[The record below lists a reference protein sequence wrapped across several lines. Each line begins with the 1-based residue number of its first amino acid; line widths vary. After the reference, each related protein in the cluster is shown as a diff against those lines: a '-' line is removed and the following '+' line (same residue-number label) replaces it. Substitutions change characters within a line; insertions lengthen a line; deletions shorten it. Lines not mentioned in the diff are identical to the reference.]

1 MSDVVVDNSPD
12 WWPILQAIQLSNCCS
27 SKLMHP
33 LVAAAALVWYDYSL
47 LFTRE
52 VNHVWRAPWSFMSSL
67 YVVVRYLG
75 RAPWSFMSSLYVVV
89 RYLGMILAINYFI
102 FNANI
107 YMAPSIGVAI
117 DRFENFG
124 KFGFQMISQAIM
136 SMRIYAMYM
145 QSRRVLVL
153 LSIFFLATAGLGIAV
168 GITVLGPDSGI
179 SATEFVLSGISVCGP
194 YVNTASVFPLA
205 YDILGLCTTILQF
218 ALAVGRFVKHALEM
232 RQMLH
237 RWQVN
242 GIMKVLVQDSI
253 IYFSLNLISTVIFMI
268 SVWGPQDS
276 TYFAVITAYTQNQSS
291 VLVPRLVISFREH
304 HSHGDHLDRKHSQDL
319 EMRGL
324 EG

>member
-27 SKLMHP
+27 IAA
-33 LVAAAALVWYDYSL
+33 VAIVWYDYSL

-67 YVVVRYLG
+67 YVV
-75 RAPWSFMSSLYVVV
+75 A

-102 FNANI
+102 C
-107 YMAPSIGVAI
+107 VAI

-124 KFGFQMISQAIM
+124 NFAFQMISQAIM

-168 GITVLGPDSGI
+168 GITVLGPHSGI

-194 YVNTASVFPLA
+194 YVNTASVLPLA
-205 YDILGLCTTILQF
+205 YDILGLCTSILQF
-218 ALAVGRFVKHALEM
+218 ALAVGRFIKHALEM

-242 GIMKVLVQDSI
+242 EIMKVLVQDSI
-253 IYFSLNLISTVIFMI
+253 LYFTL
-268 SVWGPQDS
+268 
-276 TYFAVITAYTQNQSS
+276 
-291 VLVPRLVISFREH
+291 
-304 HSHGDHLDRKHSQDL
+304 
-319 EMRGL
+319 
-324 EG
+324 